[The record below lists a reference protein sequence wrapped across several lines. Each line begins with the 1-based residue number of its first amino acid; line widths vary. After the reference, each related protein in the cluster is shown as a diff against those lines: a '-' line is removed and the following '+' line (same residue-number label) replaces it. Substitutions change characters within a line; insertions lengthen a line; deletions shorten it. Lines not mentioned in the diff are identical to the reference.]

1 MRGSE
6 TMNKYDKGYISLYRK
21 FKNWRYYTN
30 DNIKSVFIHCLLSAC
45 WEDTVIGEY
54 NGKPIKPIVLKR
66 GSFITSRKKL
76 CAELGKTDKQIR
88 YALEKLSRANDR
100 ANDRAKEIT
109 VNGANQY
116 TIISVDNFEDFQ
128 FLFDDKGQVKNDVMD
143 QDKGHDLGP
152 HINKDINKDIIDKI
166 DKIDK
171 SDKSQ
176 FKNHNSLTVKLLESG
191 FITEGDIPETYDAL
205 FEEYLESNS
214 YAHLFVI
221 LDYILKRAH
230 PSRIKNKYSYLKK
243 SINSNLKKMELLK
256 KKNVKGEVDL
266 DHELAKLFEQLKK
279 EEKL

>member
-116 TIISVDNFEDFQ
+116 TIISVDNFEDFS
-128 FLFDDKGQVKNDVMD
+128 FLK
-143 QDKGHDLGP
+143 HCL
-152 HINKDINKDIIDKI
+152 
-166 DKIDK
+166 
-171 SDKSQ
+171 
-176 FKNHNSLTVKLLESG
+176 
-191 FITEGDIPETYDAL
+191 Y
-205 FEEYLESNS
+205 SNS
-214 YAHLFVI
+214 
-221 LDYILKRAH
+221 
-230 PSRIKNKYSYLKK
+230 N
-243 SINSNLKKMELLK
+243 SINP
-256 KKNVKGEVDL
+256 NVGTRVVATVGMGVFKFGEGF
-266 DHELAKLFEQLKK
+266 FEFF
-279 EEKL
+279 EDIGDCVVWCSVV